1 MAKRIGIITLGCRV
15 NQYES
20 SALAERLVS
29 LGFDVCGDDRGC
41 DYYIVNTCAV
51 TAESERKSC
60 QIIRR
65 AAKSGRVAV
74 IGCASQINK
83 TISGEKNVI
92 FVGGCRDKARAI
104 EAIINDD
111 GLLHDCVCSLAGAPY
126 EEMHIDGSELLFSEC
141 RGYIKI
147 QDGCNGKCSY
157 CIIPQCRG
165 SVRSRPADDVVAEAK
180 RLVAAGYREIIL
192 TGIEVAAYNSV
203 PLHELVKAVCAVPGL
218 ERLRLGSLSPGILS
232 ERFLQTVAQCP
243 QFMPHLHISIQS
255 LCSSVLH
262 RMCRPYTKE
271 FVFERIAAAREYI
284 PGCMISAD
292 IIAGFPGETE
302 EDFLE
307 TLRGVEELSIF
318 HVHSFPYSERPG
330 TPAAAM
336 DGGIPPAVR
345 SERNSRLIQ
354 ASDAV
359 KDRILSGMI
368 GSNVKVLVEKVVS
381 GTAYGHTEGY
391 AEAKFESAAAS
402 VGDIVTVEALSAE
415 HGILVCKAEKG
426 E

>member
-20 SALAERLVS
+20 SALAERLS
-29 LGFDVCGDDRGC
+29 ELGFDVCGDDRDC

-83 TISGEKNVI
+83 TISGEKNII
-92 FVGGCRDKARAI
+92 FNGGCRDKTRAI

-111 GLLHDCVCSLAGAPY
+111 GLLHDCVCSLSGAPY
-126 EEMHIDGSELLFSEC
+126 EDMHISGSEILFSEC

-157 CIIPQCRG
+157 CIIPKCRG
-165 SVRSRPADDVVAEAK
+165 SVRSRHADEVVAEAE
-180 RLVAAGYREIIL
+180 RLVAAGYKEIIL

-203 PLHELVKAVCAVPGL
+203 PLYELVKRVCAVPGL
-218 ERLRLGSLSPGILS
+218 RRLRLGSLSPGILS
-232 ERFLQTVAQCP
+232 EKFLETVAQCP

-255 LCSSVLH
+255 LCNSVLE

-271 FVFERIAAAREYI
+271 FVFERIAAARKHI
-284 PGCMISAD
+284 PGCFISAD
-292 IIAGFPGETE
+292 IIVGFPGETE
-302 EDFLE
+302 ENFLE
-307 TLRGVEELSIF
+307 TLHAVERLEIF

-336 DGGIPPAVR
+336 DGSIPPAER
-345 SERNSRLIQ
+345 SARNTRLIK
-354 ASDAV
+354 ASGAI
-359 KDRILSGMI
+359 KSHLLSGMV
-368 GSNVKVLVEKVVS
+368 GSDVKILVEKCVS
-381 GTAYGHTEGY
+381 GTAYGHTECY
-391 AEAKFESAAAS
+391 AEAKFASDNAS
-402 VGDIVTVEALSAE
+402 VGDIVTAKAVFAE
-415 HGILVCKAEKG
+415 NGSLVCKAEKG